1 MRAATLA
8 APHDIRVD
16 LAPVP
21 DPGPCE
27 VRIRLEGCGVC
38 ASNVEPWDGNP
49 WTSYPGEPGGL
60 GHEGW
65 GVVDA
70 VGRNVSTIH
79 RGQRVASLACRSY
92 ADYDVTPVT
101 ELAVLPDTLGEIPF
115 PGEALACAVN
125 IFRRSDIRAGQ
136 TVAIVGVG
144 FLGAVLTRLTSLAGG
159 RVIAVSRRTSSL
171 NLARD
176 FGAAMTIVMDDHQ
189 RIVERVAAETQGR
202 MCERVIECVGRQWP
216 LDLAGELVGFGG
228 RLVIAGYH
236 QDGPRQVSMQM
247 WNWKGIDVINAHE
260 REKEIQVRG
269 LREAVDAVAG
279 GRIDLARLMTHSY
292 PLERLGE
299 ALQTTRD
306 KPEGFV
312 KAWVQLA

>member
-8 APHDIRVD
+8 APHEIRVD

-21 DPGPCE
+21 EPGPCE

-49 WTSYPGEPGGL
+49 WTRYPGEPGGL

-65 GVVDA
+65 GIVDA
-70 VGRNVSTIH
+70 LGRNVSTLH

-92 ADYDVTPVT
+92 ADYDIAPVT
-101 ELAVLPDTLGEIPF
+101 ELAVLPSTLGEMPF
-115 PGEALACAVN
+115 PGEALACAIN
-125 IFRRSDIRAGQ
+125 IFHRSDIRPGQ
-136 TVAIVGVG
+136 TVAIIGVG
-144 FLGAVLTRLTSLAGG
+144 FLGAVLTRLASLAGA
-159 RVIAVSRRTSSL
+159 RVIAISRRTSSL

-176 FGAAMTIVMDDHQ
+176 FGAAVTIAMDDHR
-189 RIVERVAAETQGR
+189 RIIERVAAATQDR
-202 MCERVIECVGRQWP
+202 MCARVIECVGRQWP
-216 LDLAGELVGFGG
+216 LDLAGELVDFGG

-236 QDGPRQVSMQM
+236 QDGPRQVPMQM

-260 REKEIQVRG
+260 RQKEVQVRG
-269 LREAVDAVAG
+269 LREAVDAVASG
-279 GRIDLARLMTHSY
+279 KIDLARLMTHAY

-299 ALQTTRD
+299 ALQATRD

-312 KAWVQLA
+312 KAWVRLS